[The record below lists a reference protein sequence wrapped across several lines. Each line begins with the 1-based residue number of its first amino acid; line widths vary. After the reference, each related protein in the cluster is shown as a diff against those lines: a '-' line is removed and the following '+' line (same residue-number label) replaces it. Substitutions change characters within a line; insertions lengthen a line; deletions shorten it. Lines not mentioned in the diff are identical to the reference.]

1 MPFEKGRQK
10 TGGRKKGVKNKI
22 TRLKVKSYLE
32 TAGVSPVGEIIK
44 LIPNLPPREQI
55 AAWWDIMRFVEVPK
69 KENSPEDELEGLLDD
84 SDDLSDDELNGST

>member
-44 LIPNLPPREQI
+44 LIPIYRRVNRSQHGGI
-55 AAWWDIMRFVEVPK
+55 
-69 KENSPEDELEGLLDD
+69 S
-84 SDDLSDDELNGST
+84 